1 MELSSG
7 GERGGTGGGGGQDR
21 SLATRVTEADNLLG
35 CETET
40 RTKTRQD
47 ENRSTLFTSL

>member
-7 GERGGTGGGGGQDR
+7 GERGGTGGEGGEEDR
-21 SLATRVTEADNLLG
+21 SLATRVTEADNLLD

-40 RTKTRQD
+40 RTKI
-47 ENRSTLFTSL
+47 S